1 VGVEWHPASRRSAPD
16 GRGRAVTACGVVV
29 LAPPRV
35 VQAQRWW
42 SRGGTTAGGVGAAAQ
57 RWSRGVVAGGG
68 VVLAWVRAVR
78 LISRGAQLSS
88 PGRMSHGRRRRRARR
103 GGELAGLGDGHV
115 FGHPRAGQKPKT
127 RLVGN
132 DLPLH
137 FQGARSADVVV
148 TFTRTKLMGLRSRTK
163 ILAWFGL
170 PTQLNRSNTI

>member
-1 VGVEWHPASRRSAPD
+1 MGVEWHPASRRSAPD

-35 VQAQRWW
+35 LQAQRWW
-42 SRGGTTAGGVGAAAQ
+42 SRGGTTAGGVGAEVEP
-57 RWSRGVVAGGG
+57 WSRG

-88 PGRMSHGRRRRRARR
+88 RGRMSHGRRRRRARW

-127 RLVGN
+127 RLAGN

-137 FQGARSADVVV
+137 FQGARSAEVVV